1 MTWGIFASVLARLGE
16 KDRAAALVR
25 EAGESP
31 NPIWGR
37 VLYHLSCSEIDQAAS
52 WYERMI
58 QQREPFATIF
68 ASDSVLKPL
77 RASGHW
83 PKLARLMNLPE
94 LV

>member
-37 VLYHLSCSEIDQAAS
+37 VLYHLACSELDQAAS

-58 QQREPFATIF
+58 QQHEPFATIF

-77 RASGHW
+77 RMSGHW